1 MAADAKHVSPAVG
14 LPLWAAV
21 LLSLLGGLLMSLA
34 FYPCDCGGL
43 VWVGLLPLLT
53 ALWLGKPGF
62 LRGFLL
68 GWLYAVAWHSVNFWW
83 VNNVGSLFGN
93 PLWVFGPAIF
103 LPLMGL
109 YAVLVGLWAGVANTL
124 LRPRLEPVPIAEGG
138 LPQIRRQQMCDDW
151 ALRDL
156 GTTLRCA
163 LGCGM
168 LWVCVDWARGA
179 AGPAAI
185 TWAHLAMPL
194 YHGLSLAQWA
204 DVVGLAGLAFLPVF
218 TNVVLWGAGRRCIL
232 LYKGAR
238 TYRSPW
244 DFYLCMVLVFGL
256 FIGGIFFARA
266 YSPTAMASRESVLH
280 LPVMSMQRDID
291 QHVIFSGG
299 AGSDVPM
306 MRDTL
311 QHMQQVQ
318 QNTIEQALRQKPG
331 GGLQQALPVWVVWP
345 ESAMARPLWRDA
357 KTRELLPDRYTTE
370 VLQPSLAQLREEI
383 GELATPPPVFF
394 AGTTLYDLDPDDPTH
409 LPRGHNT
416 LAVFPPNGTPLTASK
431 QHLMPFGEY
440 VPFAES
446 CAWVRDGYRAFTGMD
461 ARGMLYP
468 GEGTEPLN
476 VPVPGSDETVQVIPA
491 VCFEDGLPGLLR
503 PFVRRTGRQVIVNC
517 TNDGWFGD
525 SCCGEM
531 QARAAAYT
539 CIALRR
545 PMVRAANKGLCCAIA
560 PNGALLDPLRK
571 DGDCHTRGFS
581 YALLPVDANASL
593 TIFAVLGEW
602 TVIPALLTVILT
614 SLPAFFR
621 RYDTI
626 SAFRRPLQQ
635 RAGLTKGKK

>member
-1 MAADAKHVSPAVG
+1 MAADANHIPPASG
-14 LPLWAAV
+14 LPLWVAALISV
-21 LLSLLGGLLMSLA
+21 LGGLLMSLA
-34 FYPCDCGGL
+34 YHPCDCGGL
-43 VWVGLLPLLT
+43 VWVGLVPLFC
-53 ALWLGKPGF
+53 ALWLGRRGF
-62 LRGFLL
+62 LRGFFL

-83 VNNVGSLFGN
+83 VNNVGTLFGN
-93 PLWVFGPAIF
+93 SLWVFTPAIF

-109 YAVLVGLWAGVANTL
+109 YAVLVGLWAGAANTL
-124 LRPRLEPVPIAEGG
+124 LRPRLESVPVAERG
-138 LPQIRRQQMCDDW
+138 QQQTRIQQMWDDW

-156 GTTLRCA
+156 GSTLRCA

-185 TWAHLAMPL
+185 TWSHLAMPL

-204 DVVGLAGLAFLPVF
+204 EFVGLAGLAFLPVF
-218 TNVVLWGAGRRCIL
+218 TNAVLWGAGRRCVL

-238 TYRSPW
+238 SYRSPW

-256 FIGGIFFARA
+256 FIGGIFLSRA
-266 YSPTAMASRESVLH
+266 YSPAGMAQKDSVLH

-299 AGSDVPM
+299 VDSDAPM
-306 MRDTL
+306 LRDTL
-311 QHMQQVQ
+311 LHMQQVQ

-331 GGLQQALPVWVVWP
+331 GGLRQALPLWIVWP
-345 ESAMARPLWRDA
+345 ESAMARPLWCDA
-357 KTRELLPDRYTTE
+357 QTRELLPDRYLTE
-370 VLQPSLAQLREEI
+370 VLRPSLALLREQI
-383 GELATPPPVFF
+383 GELATPPPVLF
-394 AGTTLYDLDPDDPTH
+394 AGTTLYEIDPADPMQ
-409 LPRGHNT
+409 LPKGHNT
-416 LAVFPPNGTPLTASK
+416 LAVFPPDADPLTASK

-440 VPFAES
+440 VPLAES

-468 GEGTEPLN
+468 GEGTEPLT
-476 VPVPGSDETVQVIPA
+476 VPVPGSGETVQVIPA

-503 PFVRRTGRQVIVNC
+503 PFVRRNCRQVIVNC

-545 PMVRAANKGLCCAIA
+545 PMVRAANKGLCCAVA
-560 PNGALLDPLRK
+560 PNGALLDPLRR
-571 DGDCHTRGFS
+571 DCDCHTRGFS
-581 YALLPVDANASL
+581 YALLPVDANAGMTL
-593 TIFAVLGEW
+593 FAMLGEW
-602 TVIPALLTVILT
+602 TVIPALLLALLT
-614 SLPAFFR
+614 CLPAFFR
-621 RYDTI
+621 EYDTI
-626 SAFRRPLQQ
+626 SAFRRPLQR
-635 RAGLTKGKK
+635 RADLTKGRK